1 MNNKLLLSLLLGVA
15 IVAVLSACS
24 LSDKD
29 KDRVYEVGVA
39 CIGLEGE
46 EWRDCMMDESFR
58 ILEIALSDN
67 IEEDTE

>member
-1 MNNKLLLSLLLGVA
+1 MKYL
-15 IVAVLSACS
+15 IVLVVVCLLSACS

-46 EWRDCMMDESFR
+46 EWRDCMVDEAVR
-58 ILEIALSDN
+58 IMEEAL
-67 IEEDTE
+67 EEDI

>member
-1 MNNKLLLSLLLGVA
+1 MKYLIVLAMVCILG
-15 IVAVLSACS
+15 ACS

-29 KDRVYEVGVA
+29 KDRVYEVGASCVN
-39 CIGLEGE
+39 LDGE